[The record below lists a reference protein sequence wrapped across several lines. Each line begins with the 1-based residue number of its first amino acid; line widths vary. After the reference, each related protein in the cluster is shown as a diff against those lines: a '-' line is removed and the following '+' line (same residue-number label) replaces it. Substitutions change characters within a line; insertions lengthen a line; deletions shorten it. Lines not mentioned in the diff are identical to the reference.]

1 MSDEIFPDSDPGV
14 VAVEAALQSLG
25 EHWESAHIICT
36 RKEHN
41 QSGGFTDTI
50 SRGNGNWSARYG
62 SLKETVIK
70 LEEKM
75 RIDMRKANQE

>member
-1 MSDEIFPDSDPGV
+1 MSGEPFPESDAGV
-14 VAVEAALQSLG
+14 QAVEDALQKLG
-25 EHWESAHIICT
+25 EFWESAHIVCT
-36 RKEHN
+36 RKDGDG
-41 QSGGFTDTI
+41 SSSFTDTI

-75 RIDMRKANQE
+75 RIDMRRANE